1 MAARGPD
8 VRLLLRHDP
17 ALVPDDLRGVP
28 ADQLLG
34 LALRALRRRWGF
46 VAVAQPGEVAPGP
59 DVLAWVR
66 ERVLLVLP
74 ADAGLREP
82 GRLRVLIEAALAE
95 AYARG
100 LAAGIEAEHKR
111 MPEAT

>member
-1 MAARGPD
+1 MAARKPD

-17 ALVPDDLRGVP
+17 ALVPDALRAVP

-46 VAVAQPGEVAPGP
+46 VAVAQPEEIAPGP
-59 DVLAWVR
+59 GAAAWVR
-66 ERVLLVLP
+66 ERTLLVLP

-82 GRLRVLIEAALAE
+82 GRLRPL
-95 AYARG
+95 
-100 LAAGIEAEHKR
+100 IEAEHKR
-111 MPEAT
+111 TPEAT